1 MALTQRFTVTLDP
14 VSNAETWTDV
24 LEFIDDETGDPWF
37 LEASPPD
44 EITMKL
50 RDPSTGSTVLTGT
63 LSNGDFAI
71 VADGAAEFTFPAT
84 TMGGLTPKTYDVGV
98 LYEDDDVTVQ
108 VILGHQPILS
118 GL

>member
-14 VSNAETWTDV
+14 VSNAETWTDI

-37 LEASPPD
+37 IEASPPD

-50 RDPSTGSTVLTGT
+50 RDPSTGSTVLTGSLGT
-63 LSNGDFAI
+63 ELFV
-71 VADGAAEFTFPAT
+71 VADGAVEFTFSAA